1 MLLGQQ
7 SQLKGF
13 IKLVECL
20 KSRLEIMNQ
29 KRVDMA
35 IALAACEEAELNM
48 TQLCAFLQDSIALGY
63 PPAVCALTYIICGI
77 T

>member
-1 MLLGQQ
+1 
-7 SQLKGF
+7 
-13 IKLVECL
+13 
-20 KSRLEIMNQ
+20 MNQ

-48 TQLCAFLQDSIALGY
+48 TQLCAFLQDSIELGY
-63 PPAVCALTYIICGI
+63 PPAVCALTYFICGI